1 MPAIL
6 ANGRTKYYFSQSP
19 FLHLIKQ
26 LTMNIKKFAVGGIVA
41 GILFFFLGWLIYGI
55 LLMDFMK
62 AHPGTMSGYDK
73 AAPDMLWLVIGNL
86 LSGFL
91 MAYIFT
97 KANVNTLANGF
108 ITAAVVGLLMAA
120 SYDCMNYGLT
130 NLLSKKMMMADVLA
144 AVVLS
149 GVTGAITGLV
159 MGKIK

>member
-1 MPAIL
+1 
-6 ANGRTKYYFSQSP
+6 
-19 FLHLIKQ
+19 
-26 LTMNIKKFAVGGIVA
+26 MNIKKLAIGGIVA

-62 AHPGTMSGYDK
+62 ANPGVVGGYDK
-73 AAPDMLWLVIGNL
+73 AAPDMLWLVIGNM

-91 MAYIFT
+91 MAYIFVR
-97 KANVNTLANGF
+97 ANVNTLANGL
-108 ITAAVVGLLMAA
+108 ITAAVVGLLMSA

-130 NLLSKKMMMADVLA
+130 NLLSKKMMIADVLA

-149 GVTGAITGLV
+149 GIVGAVTGLV

>member
-1 MPAIL
+1 MVKLNITL
-6 ANGRTKYYFSQSP
+6 VSLT

-26 LTMNIKKFAVGGIVA
+26 LTMNIKKLAIGGIVA
-41 GILFFFLGWLIYGI
+41 GILFFLLGWLIYGI

-62 AHPGTMSGYDK
+62 ANPGVVGGYDK

-91 MAYIFT
+91 MAYIFV

-108 ITAAVVGLLMAA
+108 ITAAVVGLLMSA
-120 SYDCMNYGLT
+120 SYDCMSYGLT
-130 NLLSKKMMMADVLA
+130 NLMSKKMMIADVLA
-144 AVVLS
+144 AAVLS
-149 GVTGAITGLV
+149 GIVGAVTGLV

>member
-1 MPAIL
+1 
-6 ANGRTKYYFSQSP
+6 
-19 FLHLIKQ
+19 
-26 LTMNIKKFAVGGIVA
+26 
-41 GILFFFLGWLIYGI
+41 
-55 LLMDFMK
+55 
-62 AHPGTMSGYDK
+62 
-73 AAPDMLWLVIGNL
+73 VIGNL

>member
-1 MPAIL
+1 
-6 ANGRTKYYFSQSP
+6 
-19 FLHLIKQ
+19 
-26 LTMNIKKFAVGGIVA
+26 MNIKKLAIGGITA

-62 AHPGTMSGYDK
+62 ANPGTVGGFDK
-73 AAPDMLWLVIGNL
+73 AAPDMLWLAIGNL

-97 KANVNTLANGF
+97 KANVNTLANGL
-108 ITAAVVGLLMAA
+108 ITGAVVGLLMSA

-130 NLLSKKMMMADVLA
+130 NLLSKKMLMADVLA
-144 AVVLS
+144 AAVLS
-149 GVTGAITGLV
+149 GIVGAVTGLV

>member
-1 MPAIL
+1 
-6 ANGRTKYYFSQSP
+6 
-19 FLHLIKQ
+19 
-26 LTMNIKKFAVGGIVA
+26 MNIKKLTVGGIVA
-41 GILFFFLGWLIYGI
+41 GIIFFFLGWLIYGI

-62 AHPGTMSGYDK
+62 AHPGTMGGYDK

-97 KANVNTLANGF
+97 KANVNTLMSGL
-108 ITAAVVGLLMAA
+108 IVGATVGVLMSA

-144 AVVLS
+144 AAVLS
-149 GVTGAITGLV
+149 GITGAITGAV
-159 MGKIK
+159 MGKLK

>member
-1 MPAIL
+1 ML
-6 ANGRTKYYFSQSP
+6 ANGKIKYYFRYHSI
-19 FLHLIKQ
+19 LHLIKQ
-26 LTMNIKKFAVGGIVA
+26 LSMNIKKLAIGGITA
-41 GILFFFLGWLIYGI
+41 GIVFFLLGWLIYGI

-62 AHPGTMSGYDK
+62 AHPGTMGGFNK
-73 AAPDMLWLVIGNL
+73 AAPDLLWVAVGNL

-108 ITAAVVGLLMAA
+108 ITGAVVGVLMAA
-120 SYDCMNYGLT
+120 AHNCIDYGLT
-130 NLLSKKMMMADVLA
+130 NLLSKKMIMADVLGA
-144 AVVLS
+144 LVLS